1 MALKITLKPNER
13 MILGGAVVTNG
24 SAGTCELVI
33 ENRVPILRQKDIMT
47 ESGADSPCRRIYLSI
62 QLMYIDEANLASY
75 HKAYWDLVRDLVH
88 AAPSTVGL
96 IDAIS
101 EHIFR
106 RNYYP
111 ALKLAKRL
119 IDYEEEVI
127 TRVSGTAE
135 SV

>member
-1 MALKITLKPNER
+1 MALKITLKPDER

-24 SAGTCELVI
+24 SAGTCELII

-47 ESGADSPCRRIYLSI
+47 EMGADSPCRRIYLSI
-62 QLMYIDEANLASY
+62 QLMYIDDANLASY
-75 HKAYWDLVRDLVH
+75 HKTYWDLVGDLIH

-101 EHIFR
+101 EQIFR

-119 IDYEEEVI
+119 IDFEEEVI
-127 TRVSGTAE
+127 ARVSGTPE
-135 SV
+135 SI